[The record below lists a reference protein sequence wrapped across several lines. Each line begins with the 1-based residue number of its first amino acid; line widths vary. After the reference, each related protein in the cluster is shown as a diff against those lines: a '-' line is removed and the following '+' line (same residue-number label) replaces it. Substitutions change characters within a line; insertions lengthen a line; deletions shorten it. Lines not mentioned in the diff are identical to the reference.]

1 MPPPPMVPGKHNMD
15 IGTWEKNG
23 PALVPPPVPV
33 ITAPPPIEPSPLSQQ
48 KSNNLSST
56 VGPLPGQS
64 QSMPMSGGGPQQHNQ
79 HAQHHQQT
87 RPAWSGR
94 NRAPHPGMMAPTQ
107 QQGQNIGPNHG
118 KLELKY
124 RLRLVMTEFFL

>member
-15 IGTWEKNG
+15 IGTWDKNG
-23 PALVPPPVPV
+23 PPLVPPPVPV

-48 KSNNLSST
+48 KSNSS

-64 QSMPMSGGGPQQHNQ
+64 QSMHASGGGSQQHNQ
-79 HAQHHQQT
+79 HAQQQQQQQQPHHQQMSGPQT
-87 RPAWSGR
+87 RPAWSGG

-107 QQGQNIGPNHG
+107 QQRQNMNQNHG
-118 KLELKY
+118 K
-124 RLRLVMTEFFL
+124 